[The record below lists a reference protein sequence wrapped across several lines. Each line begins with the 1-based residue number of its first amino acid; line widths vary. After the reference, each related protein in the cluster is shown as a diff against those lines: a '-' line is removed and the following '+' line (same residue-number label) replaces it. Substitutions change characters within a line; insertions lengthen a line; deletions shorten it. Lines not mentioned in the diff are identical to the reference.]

1 MAAPRGLKALLL
13 KTSPGKLVRARAY
26 TCYRATTPSGKP
38 RGAKLRG
45 VAKRLSELVF
55 SRGELPVQSRA
66 AGASRGGAFRG
77 QDGGLRRGKAV
88 DAQVSRL
95 CKASAAARSKA
106 KMLRLTRIVFHAMA
120 HHKLEPV
127 DAQRV
132 VLDERRRLGTAVDVC
147 CYDAKRKALVLV
159 ELKTGFAG
167 DRALPVRDS
176 FGRVLGMQAPLAK
189 ADDCALHR
197 HLSQLAATHALFLRE
212 TGTLQAL
219 KRKGIHKVEGAL
231 LYVTDHASE
240 LHRLC
245 PWWQK
250 RGARLLDRLGR
261 G

>member
-45 VAKRLSELVF
+45 VAKRLGELVF

-66 AGASRGGAFRG
+66 EGASRGGAFRG

-132 VLDERRRLGTAVDVC
+132 VLDEGRRLGTAVDVC
-147 CYDAKRKALVLV
+147 CYDAKRKALVLL
-159 ELKTGFAG
+159 ELKCGFAG
-167 DRALPVRDS
+167 DRALPVRDAQ
-176 FGRVLGMQAPLAK
+176 GRALGMQAPLAK
-189 ADDCALHR
+189 AVDCALHR

-212 TGTLQAL
+212 AGTLQAL

>member
-1 MAAPRGLKALLL
+1 M
-13 KTSPGKLVRARAY
+13 
-26 TCYRATTPSGKP
+26 
-38 RGAKLRG
+38 
-45 VAKRLSELVF
+45 
-55 SRGELPVQSRA
+55 
-66 AGASRGGAFRG
+66 
-77 QDGGLRRGKAV
+77 

-120 HHKLEPV
+120 HHKLQPV

-132 VLDERRRLGTAVDVC
+132 VLDEGRRLGTAVDVC
-147 CYDAKRKALVLV
+147 CYDAERKALVLV

-189 ADDCALHR
+189 AVDCALHR

-212 TGTLQAL
+212 AGTLQAL

-261 G
+261 A